1 MPKNID
7 EKIKELEKQN
17 MELKQLVNECKFEI
31 KKMYLELNNKKQ
43 LINSVK

>member
-17 MELKQLVNECKFEI
+17 KELKQLVNECKFEI